1 MLVGPGSLVHQQ
13 LLLQMSWGFA
23 SLSNWQALL
32 LLHVSGPLLVALP
45 VALVA
50 LPFALQ
56 VGALPALCGQGLSC
70 EHF

>member
-1 MLVGPGSLVHQQ
+1 
-13 LLLQMSWGFA
+13 MSWGFA

-32 LLHVSGPLLVALP
+32 LPHVSRRLLVALP

-56 VGALPALCGQGLSC
+56 VGALPGLCGQGLSC
-70 EHF
+70 EHL